1 MAMGRARLCA
11 IQNKTIC
18 TPIASAMYVSF
29 FFSRARVPF
38 KRVLPVLQNLY
49 RSDDNCK
56 SLKPLFIGLFVAIAV
71 VVATTML
78 GIVVKRR
85 YAQPL
90 KEAKKALVNNQVC
103 RLGARQHPPHPS
115 VHLSAGLVGPV
126 APRNDADGA
135 LVADPA
141 RAD

>member
-1 MAMGRARLCA
+1 MAMGCARLCA

-18 TPIASAMYVSF
+18 TPIASAMYVSLF
-29 FFSRARVPF
+29 LSRARVLF

-85 YAQPL
+85 YAQP
-90 KEAKKALVNNQVC
+90 ALVNNQVC
-103 RLGARQHPPHPS
+103 RPGAVGRSLFDLRLTRPS
-115 VHLSAGLVGPV
+115 VCR
-126 APRNDADGA
+126 PRWPG
-135 LVADPA
+135 
-141 RAD
+141 RAAK